1 MIRVESIMSMNVV
14 SISHTT
20 TVGVAE
26 MCLAEARLT
35 GAPMVDETGK
45 LLGVISVTDILQ
57 HHAAGLDPDSDTV
70 AAVGTKGAITIDA
83 KASVHD
89 AAKLMTENRVRRL
102 VVVDGDE
109 VVGLFSATDVVA
121 LVAKLDSED
130 VKQWSLGDD
139 GGR

>member
-1 MIRVESIMSMNVV
+1 MICVESIMSMNIV
-14 SISHTT
+14 SISHTA
-20 TVGVAE
+20 TVGEAE
-26 MCLAEARLT
+26 MRLAEASLT
-35 GAPMVDETGK
+35 GAPLVDETGK
-45 LLGVISVTDILQ
+45 LFGVISVTDILQ
-57 HHAAGLDPDSDTV
+57 HHAAGLDPDSDSV
-70 AAVGTKGAITIDA
+70 ASVGTEGAITIDT